1 MITIKDY
8 LELKRI
14 YDYINEERDKEI
26 KENNGYSN
34 QPVTRLTEM
43 KESLCRIIKKLEDE
57 E

>member
-14 YDYINEERDKEI
+14 YDYIDKERNREI

-34 QPVTRLTEM
+34 QPVNRLTEM
-43 KESLCRIIKKLEDE
+43 KEALCRIIKKLEDE